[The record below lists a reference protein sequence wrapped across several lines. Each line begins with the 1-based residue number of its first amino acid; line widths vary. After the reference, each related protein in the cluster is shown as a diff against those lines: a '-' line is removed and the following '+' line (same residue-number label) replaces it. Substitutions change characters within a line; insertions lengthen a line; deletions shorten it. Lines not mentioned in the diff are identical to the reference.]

1 MSTTNNTEKKRYLAA
16 EVGMDVN
23 GKPHAFHVEGYISRP
38 AYVTRGTED
47 KKSYLGTAIGTTTE
61 TEALMALADGSYEK
75 GKEYGG
81 GEFLSLN
88 MFGSLAESFSKVCE
102 VGLKVAVSGTFEWHD
117 YTSKDGAP
125 RKELRLLV
133 DNLVVMGSRTKEGE
147 ISNRVGH
154 ATRMFADKDGVV
166 HNQPYTEL
174 MTGEVIGAKGLKSSA
189 SGHEYL
195 SFGVK
200 TKIPAKKIYDLA
212 TGTYKD
218 GNEYDTKKCIVN
230 AVLFDR
236 TAKALANL
244 IRNGAQ
250 VVCSGAVTAREYNG
264 ETSYQMVPRVISIM
278 KFAPKVEDEN
288 AANTGAA
295 PTGSVASAGYSGTS
309 DFVPMDDEDDELPF

>member
-174 MTGEVIGAKGLKSSA
+174 MTGEVIGAKG
-189 SGHEYL
+189 
-195 SFGVK
+195 
-200 TKIPAKKIYDLA
+200 
-212 TGTYKD
+212 
-218 GNEYDTKKCIVN
+218 
-230 AVLFDR
+230 
-236 TAKALANL
+236 
-244 IRNGAQ
+244 
-250 VVCSGAVTAREYNG
+250 EYNG